1 MRYKLEL
8 YTYIMYNIKSTL
20 MESLYGVQKLIK
32 KGERE
37 MNEKNEFKPYIP
49 ADRVMPEL
57 TVTSIV
63 MGMLLAV
70 IFGAANAYLG
80 LRVGMTVSAS
90 IPAAVIS
97 MGVIRVIM
105 KRNSILE
112 SNMVQTIGSA
122 GESLA
127 AGAIFTM
134 PALFLWAEEGLC
146 DMPSLV
152 EITLIALCGGVLGV
166 LFMVPLR
173 NALIVKEH
181 ETLLYPEGT
190 ACADVLLAGEEGGA
204 NASTVFSGMGL
215 AAAFKF
221 VVDGLKVLPS
231 DVAFAFKS
239 FKGEIG
245 MEVYPALLGVG
256 YIVGPQIASYMF
268 VGSLIGWMV
277 IIPLICLFGPDTW
290 LYPADVGKTIADLYA
305 AGGAAKIWSTYVKYI
320 GAGAIAT
327 GGIISLIKSLPLIVT
342 TFRDSIKSMKGGK
355 NTNTARTA
363 QDLPMQMILF
373 GIVAMILIIWVVP
386 AIPVTLLGAA
396 IIVVFGFFFA
406 TVSSRM
412 VGLVGSSNNPVSG
425 MAIATLLIATMSIK
439 ASGNTGID
447 GMTAAIAIGSV
458 ICIVAAIAGDTSQDL
473 KTGYLLGAT
482 PKKQQIGELLGVVV
496 SGLAIGGVLY
506 LLNAAWGYGGAEVPA
521 PQATLMKMIVEGIM
535 GGNLPWNLVFIGVFL
550 AIALE
555 ILRVPVM
562 PFAIGLYLPIY
573 LNASIMIG
581 GVVRMFMDR
590 RKNVDEET
598 KTKQTT
604 DGTLYCAG
612 MIAGEG
618 LVGILLAIFAVFGI
632 NVSIGESVNFGNIGG
647 VVLMVIMI
655 LCLLK
660 FSLWKKSKEK

>member
-1 MRYKLEL
+1 
-8 YTYIMYNIKSTL
+8 
-20 MESLYGVQKLIK
+20 
-32 KGERE
+32 
-37 MNEKNEFKPYIP
+37 MNKNTEFKPYIP
-49 ADRVMPEL
+49 AEKITPEL
-57 TVTSIV
+57 TVTSVI
-63 MGMLLAV
+63 MGCILAV

-97 MGVIRVIM
+97 MGVIRVILR
-105 KRNSILE
+105 RNSILE

-134 PALFLWAEEGLC
+134 PALFLWAEEGLS
-146 DMPSLV
+146 DKPGIV
-152 EITLIALCGGVLGV
+152 EITLIALCGGILGV

-181 ETLLYPEGT
+181 ATLLYPEGT

-215 AAAFKF
+215 AAIFKF
-221 VVDGLKVLPS
+221 VVDGLKLLPA
-231 DVAFAFKS
+231 DVSAAFKS

-256 YIVGPQIASYMF
+256 YIVGPKIASYMF
-268 VGSLIGWMV
+268 TGSLIGWMV

-290 LYPADVGKTIADLYA
+290 MYPAAEGTTIAQLYA
-305 AGGAAKIWSTYVKYI
+305 NGGAAAIWSTYVKYI

-342 TFRDSIKSMKGGK
+342 TFRDSMKSMKGSK
-355 NTNTARTA
+355 NTSTERTA
-363 QDLPMQMILF
+363 QDLPMQFILL
-373 GIVAMILIIWVVP
+373 GIVAMVFIIWIVP
-386 AIPVTLLGAA
+386 AIPVTLLGAF

-425 MAIATLLIATMSIK
+425 MAIATLLIATFAIK
-439 ASGNTGID
+439 SSGKTGID
-447 GMTAAIAIGSV
+447 GMTAAIAVGSV
-458 ICIVAAIAGDTSQDL
+458 ICIIAAIAGDTSQDL

-482 PKKQQIGELLGVVV
+482 PKKQQMGEMLGVVV

-506 LLNAAWGYGGAEVPA
+506 LLNAAWGYGTAEIPA
-521 PQATLMKMIVEGIM
+521 PQAQLMKMIVEGIM
-535 GGNLPWNLVFIGVFL
+535 GGNLPWGLVFVGVFL
-550 AIALE
+550 AICLE
-555 ILRVPVM
+555 ILRIPVM

-573 LNASIMIG
+573 LNATIMIG
-581 GVVRMFMDR
+581 GIVRGLLDR
-590 RKNVDEET
+590 RKGVDEKT
-598 KTKQTT
+598 KTAQAT

-618 LVGILLAIFAVFGI
+618 LVGILLAIFAVVGI
-632 NVSIGESVNFGNIGG
+632 SLDMSGVVSLGNIGG
-647 VVLMVIMI
+647 VVLMIIMI
-655 LCLLK
+655 LSLLK
-660 FSLWKKSKEK
+660 FSIWRKKKA

>member
-1 MRYKLEL
+1 
-8 YTYIMYNIKSTL
+8 
-20 MESLYGVQKLIK
+20 
-32 KGERE
+32 

-49 ADRVMPEL
+49 ADQVMPEL

-327 GGIISLIKSLPLIVT
+327 GGIISLIKSLPLIIT

-655 LCLLK
+655 LCLLE

>member
-1 MRYKLEL
+1 
-8 YTYIMYNIKSTL
+8 
-20 MESLYGVQKLIK
+20 
-32 KGERE
+32 
-37 MNEKNEFKPYIP
+37 MNKNTEFKPYIP
-49 ADRVMPEL
+49 AEKVTPEL
-57 TVTSIV
+57 TVTSVI
-63 MGMLLAV
+63 MGCILAV

-97 MGVIRVIM
+97 MGVIRVILR
-105 KRNSILE
+105 RNSILE

-134 PALFLWAEEGLC
+134 PALFLWAEEGLS
-146 DMPSLV
+146 DKPGIV
-152 EITLIALCGGVLGV
+152 EITLIALCGGILGV

-181 ETLLYPEGT
+181 ATLLYPEGT

-215 AAAFKF
+215 AAIFKF
-221 VVDGLKVLPS
+221 VVDGLKLLPA
-231 DVAFAFKS
+231 DVSAAFKS

-256 YIVGPQIASYMF
+256 YIVGPKIASYMF
-268 VGSLIGWMV
+268 TGSLIGWMV

-290 LYPADVGKTIADLYA
+290 MYPAAEGTTIAQLYA
-305 AGGAAKIWSTYVKYI
+305 NGGAAAIWSTYVKYI

-342 TFRDSIKSMKGGK
+342 TFRDSMKSMKGSK
-355 NTNTARTA
+355 NTSTERTA
-363 QDLPMQMILF
+363 QDLPMQFILL
-373 GIVAMILIIWVVP
+373 GIVAMVFIIWIVP
-386 AIPVTLLGAA
+386 AIPVTLLGAF

-425 MAIATLLIATMSIK
+425 MAIATLLIATFAIK
-439 ASGNTGID
+439 SSGKTGID
-447 GMTAAIAIGSV
+447 GMTAAIAVGSV
-458 ICIVAAIAGDTSQDL
+458 ICIIAAIAGDTSQDL

-482 PKKQQIGELLGVVV
+482 PKKQQMGEMLGVVV

-506 LLNAAWGYGGAEVPA
+506 LLNAAWGYGTAEIPA
-521 PQATLMKMIVEGIM
+521 PQAQLMKMIVEGIM
-535 GGNLPWNLVFIGVFL
+535 GGNLPWGLVFIGVFL
-550 AIALE
+550 AICLE
-555 ILRVPVM
+555 ILRIPVM
-562 PFAIGLYLPIY
+562 PFAIGLYIPIY
-573 LNASIMIG
+573 LNATIMIG
-581 GVVRMFMDR
+581 GVVRGLLDR
-590 RKNVDEET
+590 RKGVDEKT
-598 KTKQTT
+598 KTAQST

-618 LVGILLAIFAVFGI
+618 LVGILLAVFAVFGI
-632 NVSIGESVNFGNIGG
+632 SLDMSGIVNFGNIGG
-647 VVLMVIMI
+647 VVLMIIMI
-655 LCLLK
+655 LSLLK
-660 FSLWKKSKEK
+660 FSIWRKKKA

>member
-1 MRYKLEL
+1 
-8 YTYIMYNIKSTL
+8 
-20 MESLYGVQKLIK
+20 
-32 KGERE
+32 
-37 MNEKNEFKPYIP
+37 MNENKEFKPYIP
-49 ADRVMPEL
+49 AEKVTAEM
-57 TVTSIV
+57 TVTSVLMGVILAIV
-63 MGMLLAV
+63 
-70 IFGAANAYLG
+70 FGAANAYLG

-105 KRNSILE
+105 KKNSILE
-112 SNMVQTIGSA
+112 SNLVQTIGSA

-146 DMPSLV
+146 DKPSLV
-152 EITLIALCGGVLGV
+152 EITLIALCGGILGV

-181 ETLLYPEGT
+181 ATLLYPEGT

-215 AAAFKF
+215 AAIFKF
-221 VVDGLKVLPS
+221 VVDGLKLLPA
-231 DVAFAFKS
+231 DVAAAFKS

-256 YIVGPQIASYMF
+256 YIVGPKIASYMF
-268 VGSLIGWMV
+268 VGSLMGWMV
-277 IIPLICLFGPDTW
+277 IIPMICLFGPDTW
-290 LYPADVGKTIADLYA
+290 MYPAAEGTTIAQLYA
-305 AGGAAKIWSTYVKYI
+305 NGGAAAIWSTYVKYI

-342 TFRDSIKSMKGGK
+342 TFRDSMKSMKGSK
-355 NTNTARTA
+355 STSTERTA
-363 QDLPMQMILF
+363 QDLPMQFILLGVF
-373 GIVAMILIIWVVP
+373 AMVFIIWIVP
-386 AIPVTLLGAA
+386 AIPVTLLGAF
-396 IIVVFGFFFA
+396 IIVIFGFFFA

-425 MAIATLLIATMSIK
+425 MAIATLLIATFAIK
-439 ASGNTGID
+439 SSGKTGID
-447 GMTAAIAIGSV
+447 GMTAAIAVGSV
-458 ICIVAAIAGDTSQDL
+458 ICIIAAIAGDTSQDL

-482 PKKQQIGELLGVVV
+482 PKKQQMGEMLGVVV

-506 LLNAAWGYGGAEVPA
+506 LLNAAWGYGTAEIPA
-521 PQATLMKMIVEGIM
+521 PQAQLMKMIVEGIM
-535 GGNLPWNLVFIGVFL
+535 GGNLPWGLVFIGVFL
-550 AIALE
+550 AICLE
-555 ILRVPVM
+555 ILRIPVM

-573 LNASIMIG
+573 LNATIMIG
-581 GVVRMFMDR
+581 GVVRGLLDR
-590 RKNVDEET
+590 RKGVDEKT
-598 KTKQTT
+598 KTAQST

-618 LVGILLAIFAVFGI
+618 LVGILLAVFAVFSISLDMSGI
-632 NVSIGESVNFGNIGG
+632 VNFGNIGG
-647 VVLMVIMI
+647 VVLMIIMI
-655 LCLLK
+655 LSLLK
-660 FSLWKKSKEK
+660 FSIWRKKKA

>member
-1 MRYKLEL
+1 MKE
-8 YTYIMYNIKSTL
+8 N
-20 MESLYGVQKLIK
+20 
-32 KGERE
+32 
-37 MNEKNEFKPYIP
+37 KNDFKPYIP
-49 ADRVMPEL
+49 ADQVVPEF
-57 TVTSIV
+57 TVTALIL
-63 MGMLLAV
+63 GILLAV

-90 IPAAVIS
+90 IPAAVLS
-97 MGVIRVIM
+97 MGIIRIILR
-105 KRNSILE
+105 KNSILE
-112 SNMVQTIGSA
+112 NNLVQTIGSA

-146 DMPSLV
+146 EMPGIV

-181 ETLLYPEGT
+181 ATLLYPEGT

-204 NASTVFSGMGL
+204 NAATVFSGMGI
-215 AAAFKF
+215 AAIFKF
-221 VVDGLKVLPS
+221 VVDGLKVIPA
-231 DVAFAFKS
+231 DVAVAFKG

-245 MEVYPALLGVG
+245 MECYPALLGVG
-256 YIVGPQIASYMF
+256 YIVGPRIASFMF

-277 IIPLICLFGPDTW
+277 LIPVICLFGADTVM
-290 LYPADVGKTIADLYA
+290 YPGTETISALYA
-305 AGGAAKIWSTYVKYI
+305 AGGASKIWSTYVKYI

-327 GGIISLIKSLPLIVT
+327 GGIISLIKSLPLIIA
-342 TFRDSIKSMKGGK
+342 TFRDSMKSMKGGK
-355 NTNTARTA
+355 NTSTERTA
-363 QDLPMQMILF
+363 QDIPMNIILI
-373 GIVAMILIIWVVP
+373 GIVAMVAIIWLVP
-386 AIPVTLLGAA
+386 AIPVNPIGAL
-396 IIVVFGFFFA
+396 IIVIFGFFFA

-425 MAIATLLIATMSIK
+425 MAIATLLIATMIIK

-447 GMTAAIAIGSV
+447 GMKAAIAIGSV

-482 PKKQQIGELLGVVV
+482 PKTQQIGELIGVVA

-506 LLNAAWGYGGAEVPA
+506 LLDAAWGYGGAEVPA
-521 PQATLMKMIVEGIM
+521 PQAGLMKMIVEGIM
-535 GGNLPWNLVFIGVFL
+535 GNLPWALVFIGVFL
-550 AIALE
+550 AIGME
-555 ILRVPVM
+555 ILRIPVM

-573 LNASIMIG
+573 LNATIMIG
-581 GVVRMFMDR
+581 GVVRMFMDG
-590 RKNVDEET
+590 RKNVDE
-598 KTKQTT
+598 KTKNDQVT

-618 LVGILLAIFAVFGI
+618 LVGIALAILAVAGI
-632 NVSIGESVNFGNIGG
+632 SLDVSGVVNFGNIGG
-647 VVLMVIMI
+647 VVLMIIMI
-655 LCLLK
+655 LTLLK
-660 FSLWKKSKEK
+660 FSLWKKKKA

>member
-1 MRYKLEL
+1 
-8 YTYIMYNIKSTL
+8 
-20 MESLYGVQKLIK
+20 
-32 KGERE
+32 
-37 MNEKNEFKPYIP
+37 MNKNTEFKPYIP
-49 ADRVMPEL
+49 AEKVTPEL
-57 TVTSIV
+57 TVTSVI
-63 MGMLLAV
+63 MGCILAV

-97 MGVIRVIM
+97 MGVIRVILR
-105 KRNSILE
+105 RNSILE

-134 PALFLWAEEGLC
+134 PALFLWAEEGLS
-146 DMPSLV
+146 DKPGIV
-152 EITLIALCGGVLGV
+152 EITLIALCGGILGV

-181 ETLLYPEGT
+181 ATLLYPEGT

-215 AAAFKF
+215 AAIFKF
-221 VVDGLKVLPS
+221 VVDGLKLLPA
-231 DVAFAFKS
+231 DVSAAFKS

-256 YIVGPQIASYMF
+256 YIVGPKIASYMF
-268 VGSLIGWMV
+268 TGSLIGWMV

-290 LYPADVGKTIADLYA
+290 MYPAAEGTTIAQLYA
-305 AGGAAKIWSTYVKYI
+305 NGGAAAIWSTYVKYI

-342 TFRDSIKSMKGGK
+342 TFRDSMKSMKGSK
-355 NTNTARTA
+355 NTSTERTA
-363 QDLPMQMILF
+363 QDLPMQFILL
-373 GIVAMILIIWVVP
+373 GIIAMVFIIWIVP
-386 AIPVTLLGAA
+386 AIPVTLLGAF
-396 IIVVFGFFFA
+396 IIVIFGFFFA

-425 MAIATLLIATMSIK
+425 MAIATLLIATFAIK
-439 ASGNTGID
+439 SSGKTGID
-447 GMTAAIAIGSV
+447 GMTAAIAVGSV
-458 ICIVAAIAGDTSQDL
+458 ICIIAAIAGDTSQDL

-482 PKKQQIGELLGVVV
+482 PKKQQMGEMLGVVV

-506 LLNAAWGYGGAEVPA
+506 LLNAAWGYGTAEIPA
-521 PQATLMKMIVEGIM
+521 PQAQLMKMIVEGIM
-535 GGNLPWNLVFIGVFL
+535 GGNLPWGLVFIGVFL
-550 AIALE
+550 AICLE
-555 ILRVPVM
+555 ILRIPVM

-573 LNASIMIG
+573 LNATIMIG
-581 GVVRMFMDR
+581 GIVRGLLDR
-590 RKNVDEET
+590 RKGVDEKT
-598 KTKQTT
+598 KTAQAT

-618 LVGILLAIFAVFGI
+618 LVGILLAVFAVFGI
-632 NVSIGESVNFGNIGG
+632 SLDMSGIVNFGNIGG
-647 VVLMVIMI
+647 VVLMIIMI
-655 LCLLK
+655 LSLLK
-660 FSLWKKSKEK
+660 FSIWRKKKA

>member
-1 MRYKLEL
+1 
-8 YTYIMYNIKSTL
+8 
-20 MESLYGVQKLIK
+20 
-32 KGERE
+32 
-37 MNEKNEFKPYIP
+37 MNKNTEFKPYIP
-49 ADRVMPEL
+49 AEKITPEL
-57 TVTSIV
+57 TVTSVI
-63 MGMLLAV
+63 MGCILAV

-97 MGVIRVIM
+97 MGVIRVILR
-105 KRNSILE
+105 RNSILE

-134 PALFLWAEEGLC
+134 PALFLWAEEGLTSK
-146 DMPSLV
+146 PGIV
-152 EITLIALCGGVLGV
+152 EITLIALCGGILGV

-181 ETLLYPEGT
+181 ATLLYPEGT

-215 AAAFKF
+215 AAVFKF
-221 VVDGLKVLPS
+221 VVDGLKLLPA
-231 DVAFAFKS
+231 DVSAAFKS

-245 MEVYPALLGVG
+245 MEVYPALLCVG
-256 YIVGPQIASYMF
+256 YIVGPKIASYMF
-268 VGSLIGWMV
+268 TGSLIGWMI

-290 LYPADVGKTIADLYA
+290 MYPAAEGTTIAQLYA
-305 AGGAAKIWSTYVKYI
+305 NGGASAIWSTYVKYI

-342 TFRDSIKSMKGGK
+342 TFRDSMKSMKGSK
-355 NTNTARTA
+355 NTSTERTA
-363 QDLPMQMILF
+363 QDLPMQFILL
-373 GIVAMILIIWVVP
+373 GVIAMVFIIWIVP
-386 AIPVTLLGAA
+386 AIPVTLLGAC

-425 MAIATLLIATMSIK
+425 MAIATLLIATFAIK
-439 ASGNTGID
+439 SSGKTGID
-447 GMTAAIAIGSV
+447 GMTAAIAVGSV
-458 ICIVAAIAGDTSQDL
+458 ICIIAAIAGDTSQDL

-482 PKKQQIGELLGVVV
+482 PKKQQMGEMLGVVV

-506 LLNAAWGYGGAEVPA
+506 LLDAAWGYGTAEIPA
-521 PQATLMKMIVEGIM
+521 PQAQLMKMIVEGIM
-535 GGNLPWNLVFIGVFL
+535 GGNLPWGLVFVGVFL
-550 AIALE
+550 AICLE
-555 ILRVPVM
+555 ILRIPVM

-573 LNASIMIG
+573 LNATIMIG
-581 GVVRMFMDR
+581 GIVRGLLDS
-590 RKNVDEET
+590 RKGVDEKT
-598 KTKQTT
+598 KTAQST

-618 LVGILLAIFAVFGI
+618 LVGILLAIFAVVGI
-632 NVSIGESVNFGNIGG
+632 SLDMSGVVNLGNIGG
-647 VVLMVIMI
+647 VVLMIIMI
-655 LCLLK
+655 LSLLK
-660 FSLWKKSKEK
+660 FSIWRKKKA

>member
-1 MRYKLEL
+1 
-8 YTYIMYNIKSTL
+8 
-20 MESLYGVQKLIK
+20 
-32 KGERE
+32 
-37 MNEKNEFKPYIP
+37 
-49 ADRVMPEL
+49 
-57 TVTSIV
+57 
-63 MGMLLAV
+63 MLLAV

-327 GGIISLIKSLPLIVT
+327 GGIISLIKSLPLIIT

-373 GIVAMILIIWVVP
+373 GIVAMVLIIWVVP

-439 ASGNTGID
+439 ASGKTGID

-482 PKKQQIGELLGVVV
+482 PKKQQMGEIIGVVV

>member
-1 MRYKLEL
+1 
-8 YTYIMYNIKSTL
+8 
-20 MESLYGVQKLIK
+20 
-32 KGERE
+32 
-37 MNEKNEFKPYIP
+37 MNENKEFKPYIP
-49 ADRVMPEL
+49 AEKITPEF
-57 TVTSIV
+57 TVTSII
-63 MGMLLAV
+63 MGVILAIV
-70 IFGAANAYLG
+70 FGAANAYLG

-105 KRNSILE
+105 KKNSILE

-146 DMPSLV
+146 DMPGLV
-152 EITLIALCGGVLGV
+152 EITLIALCGGMLGV
-166 LFMVPLR
+166 LFMIPLR

-181 ETLLYPEGT
+181 ATLLYPEGT
-190 ACADVLLAGEEGGA
+190 ACAEVLLAGEEGGA
-204 NASTVFSGMGL
+204 NASTVFSGMGF
-215 AAAFKF
+215 AAVFKF
-221 VVDGLKVLPS
+221 LVDGIKVIPA
-231 DVAFAFKS
+231 DVAAEFKS
-239 FKGEIG
+239 FKGELG

-256 YIVGPQIASYMF
+256 YIVGPKIASYMF
-268 VGSLIGWMV
+268 VGSLIGWMA
-277 IIPLICLFGPDTW
+277 IIPLICLFGADTW
-290 LYPADVGKTIADLYA
+290 MYPAAVGTTIGQLYEG
-305 AGGAAKIWSTYVKYI
+305 GGASAIWSSYLRYI

-327 GGIISLIKSLPLIVT
+327 GGIISLIKSFPLIIT
-342 TFRDSIKSMKGGK
+342 TFRDSLKSMKGGK
-355 NTNTARTA
+355 NTSDARTA
-363 QDLPMQMILF
+363 QDMPM
-373 GIVAMILIIWVVP
+373 GIVLAGIAAMVVIIWLVP
-386 AIPVTLLGAA
+386 AIPVNFLGALL
-396 IIVVFGFFFA
+396 IVVFGFFFA

-412 VGLVGSSNNPVSG
+412 VGLIGSSNNPVSG
-425 MAIATLLIATMSIK
+425 MAIATLLIATITIK
-439 ASGNTGID
+439 ATGDSGITGMM
-447 GMTAAIAIGSV
+447 GAIAIGSV

-473 KTGYLLGAT
+473 KTGFLLGAT
-482 PKKQQIGELLGVVV
+482 PKKQQIGELIGVVA

-535 GGNLPWNLVFIGVFL
+535 GGNLPWTLVFIGVFL
-550 AIALE
+550 ALGLE

-581 GVVRMFMDR
+581 GVVRMLMDG
-590 RKNVDEET
+590 RKKVDNDT
-598 KTKQTT
+598 KERQAT

-618 LVGILLAIFAVFGI
+618 LVGILLALLAVGGI
-632 NVSIGESVNFGNIGG
+632 EMDLSGFVNLGNIGG
-647 VVLMVIMI
+647 VALMVVMI

-660 FSLWKKSKEK
+660 FSMWKKSKT

>member
-1 MRYKLEL
+1 
-8 YTYIMYNIKSTL
+8 
-20 MESLYGVQKLIK
+20 
-32 KGERE
+32 

-290 LYPADVGKTIADLYA
+290 LYPADVGTTIADLYA

-327 GGIISLIKSLPLIVT
+327 GGIISLIKSLPLIIT

-439 ASGNTGID
+439 ASGKTGID

-482 PKKQQIGELLGVVV
+482 PKKQQMGEIIGVVV

-535 GGNLPWNLVFIGVFL
+535 GGNLPWNLVFVGVFL

-555 ILRVPVM
+555 ILRIPVM

>member
-1 MRYKLEL
+1 
-8 YTYIMYNIKSTL
+8 
-20 MESLYGVQKLIK
+20 
-32 KGERE
+32 
-37 MNEKNEFKPYIP
+37 MNKNTEFKPYIP
-49 ADRVMPEL
+49 AEKITPEL
-57 TVTSIV
+57 TVTSVI
-63 MGMLLAV
+63 MGCILAV

-97 MGVIRVIM
+97 MGVIRVILR
-105 KRNSILE
+105 RNSILE

-134 PALFLWAEEGLC
+134 PALFLWAEEGLTSK
-146 DMPSLV
+146 PGIV
-152 EITLIALCGGVLGV
+152 EITLIALCGGILGV

-181 ETLLYPEGT
+181 ATLLYPEGT

-215 AAAFKF
+215 AAIFKF
-221 VVDGLKVLPS
+221 VVDGLKLLPA
-231 DVAFAFKS
+231 DVSAAFKS

-256 YIVGPQIASYMF
+256 YIVGPKIASYMF
-268 VGSLIGWMV
+268 TGSLIGWMV

-290 LYPADVGKTIADLYA
+290 MYPAAEGTTIAQLYA
-305 AGGAAKIWSTYVKYI
+305 NGGAAAIWSTYVKYI

-342 TFRDSIKSMKGGK
+342 TFRDSMKSMKGSK
-355 NTNTARTA
+355 NTSTERTA
-363 QDLPMQMILF
+363 QDLPMQFILL
-373 GIVAMILIIWVVP
+373 GVVAMVFIIWVVP
-386 AIPVTLLGAA
+386 AIPVTLLGAV

-425 MAIATLLIATMSIK
+425 MAIATLLIATFAIK
-439 ASGNTGID
+439 SSGKTGID
-447 GMTAAIAIGSV
+447 GMTAAIAVGSV
-458 ICIVAAIAGDTSQDL
+458 ICIIAAIAGDTSQDL

-482 PKKQQIGELLGVVV
+482 PKKQQMGEMLGVVV

-506 LLNAAWGYGGAEVPA
+506 LLNAAWGYGTAEIPA
-521 PQATLMKMIVEGIM
+521 PQAQLMKMIVEGIM
-535 GGNLPWNLVFIGVFL
+535 GGNLPWGLVFVGVFL
-550 AIALE
+550 AICLE
-555 ILRVPVM
+555 ILRIPVM

-573 LNASIMIG
+573 LNATIMIG
-581 GVVRMFMDR
+581 GIVRGLLDR
-590 RKNVDEET
+590 RKGVDEKT
-598 KTKQTT
+598 KTAQAT

-618 LVGILLAIFAVFGI
+618 LVGILLAIFAVVGI
-632 NVSIGESVNFGNIGG
+632 SLDMSGVVNLGNIGG
-647 VVLMVIMI
+647 VVLMIIMI
-655 LCLLK
+655 LSLLK
-660 FSLWKKSKEK
+660 FSIWRKKKA

>member
-1 MRYKLEL
+1 
-8 YTYIMYNIKSTL
+8 
-20 MESLYGVQKLIK
+20 
-32 KGERE
+32 

-268 VGSLIGWMV
+268 VGSIIGWMV

-290 LYPADVGKTIADLYA
+290 LYPADVGTTIADLYA

-327 GGIISLIKSLPLIVT
+327 GGIISLIKSLPLIIT

-406 TVSSRM
+406 TVSSCM

-439 ASGNTGID
+439 ASGKTGID

-482 PKKQQIGELLGVVV
+482 PKKQQMGEIIGVIV

>member
-1 MRYKLEL
+1 
-8 YTYIMYNIKSTL
+8 
-20 MESLYGVQKLIK
+20 
-32 KGERE
+32 
-37 MNEKNEFKPYIP
+37 MNENTEFKPYIP
-49 ADRVMPEL
+49 AEKVTPEL
-57 TVTSIV
+57 TVTSVI
-63 MGMLLAV
+63 MGCILAV

-97 MGVIRVIM
+97 MGVIRVILR
-105 KRNSILE
+105 RNSILE

-134 PALFLWAEEGLC
+134 PALFLWAEEGLS
-146 DMPSLV
+146 DKPGIV
-152 EITLIALCGGVLGV
+152 EITLIALCGGILGV

-181 ETLLYPEGT
+181 ATLLYPEGT

-215 AAAFKF
+215 AAIFKF
-221 VVDGLKVLPS
+221 VVDGLKLLPA
-231 DVAFAFKS
+231 DVSAAFKS

-256 YIVGPQIASYMF
+256 YIVGPKIASYMF
-268 VGSLIGWMV
+268 TGSLIGWMV

-290 LYPADVGKTIADLYA
+290 MYPAAEGTTIAQLYA
-305 AGGAAKIWSTYVKYI
+305 NGGASAIWSTYVKYI

-342 TFRDSIKSMKGGK
+342 TFRDSMKSMKGSK
-355 NTNTARTA
+355 NTSTERTA
-363 QDLPMQMILF
+363 QDLPMQFILL
-373 GIVAMILIIWVVP
+373 GIVAMVFIIWIVP
-386 AIPVTLLGAA
+386 AIPVTLLGAV

-425 MAIATLLIATMSIK
+425 MAIATLLIATFAIK
-439 ASGNTGID
+439 SSGKTGID
-447 GMTAAIAIGSV
+447 GMTAAIAVGSV
-458 ICIVAAIAGDTSQDL
+458 ICIIAAIAGDTSQDL

-482 PKKQQIGELLGVVV
+482 PKKQQMGEMLGVVV

-506 LLNAAWGYGGAEVPA
+506 LLDAAWGYGTAEIPA
-521 PQATLMKMIVEGIM
+521 PQAQLMKMIVEGIM
-535 GGNLPWNLVFIGVFL
+535 GGNLPWGLVFVGVFL
-550 AIALE
+550 AICLE
-555 ILRVPVM
+555 ILRIPVM

-573 LNASIMIG
+573 LNATIMIG
-581 GVVRMFMDR
+581 GIVRGLLDR
-590 RKNVDEET
+590 RKGVDEKT
-598 KTKQTT
+598 KTAQAT

-618 LVGILLAIFAVFGI
+618 LVGILLAIFAVVGI
-632 NVSIGESVNFGNIGG
+632 SLDMSGVVNLGNIGG
-647 VVLMVIMI
+647 VVLMIIMI
-655 LCLLK
+655 LSLLK
-660 FSLWKKSKEK
+660 FSIWRKKKA

>member
-1 MRYKLEL
+1 
-8 YTYIMYNIKSTL
+8 
-20 MESLYGVQKLIK
+20 
-32 KGERE
+32 
-37 MNEKNEFKPYIP
+37 MNENTEFKPYIP
-49 ADRVMPEL
+49 AEKVTPEL
-57 TVTSIV
+57 TVTSVI
-63 MGMLLAV
+63 MGCILAV

-97 MGVIRVIM
+97 MGVIRVLLR
-105 KRNSILE
+105 RNSILE

-134 PALFLWAEEGLC
+134 PALFLWAEEGLS
-146 DMPSLV
+146 DKPGIV
-152 EITLIALCGGVLGV
+152 EITLIALCGGILGV

-181 ETLLYPEGT
+181 ATLLYPEGT

-215 AAAFKF
+215 AAIFKF
-221 VVDGLKVLPS
+221 VVDGLKLLPA
-231 DVAFAFKS
+231 DVAAAFKS

-256 YIVGPQIASYMF
+256 YIVGPKIASYMF
-268 VGSLIGWMV
+268 VGSLMGWMV
-277 IIPLICLFGPDTW
+277 IIPMICLFGPDTW
-290 LYPADVGKTIADLYA
+290 MYPAAEGTTIAQLYA
-305 AGGAAKIWSTYVKYI
+305 NGGAAAIWSTYVKYI

-342 TFRDSIKSMKGGK
+342 TFRDSMKSMKGSK
-355 NTNTARTA
+355 NTSTERTA
-363 QDLPMQMILF
+363 QDLPMQFILL
-373 GIVAMILIIWVVP
+373 GIIAMVFIIWIVP
-386 AIPVTLLGAA
+386 AIPVTLLGAF
-396 IIVVFGFFFA
+396 IIVIFGFFFA

-425 MAIATLLIATMSIK
+425 MAIATLLIATFAIK
-439 ASGNTGID
+439 SSGKTGID
-447 GMTAAIAIGSV
+447 GMTAAIAVGSV
-458 ICIVAAIAGDTSQDL
+458 ICIIAAIAGDTSQDL

-482 PKKQQIGELLGVVV
+482 PKKQQMGEMLGVVV

-506 LLNAAWGYGGAEVPA
+506 LLNAAWGYGTAEIPA
-521 PQATLMKMIVEGIM
+521 PQAQLMKMIVEGIM
-535 GGNLPWNLVFIGVFL
+535 GGNLPWGLVFVGVFL
-550 AIALE
+550 AICLE
-555 ILRVPVM
+555 ILRIPVM

-573 LNASIMIG
+573 LNATIMIG
-581 GVVRMFMDR
+581 GVVRGLLDR
-590 RKNVDEET
+590 RKGVDEKT
-598 KTKQTT
+598 KTAQST

-618 LVGILLAIFAVFGI
+618 LVGILLAVFAVFGI
-632 NVSIGESVNFGNIGG
+632 SLDMSGIVNFGNIGG
-647 VVLMVIMI
+647 VVLMIIMI
-655 LCLLK
+655 LSLLK
-660 FSLWKKSKEK
+660 FSIWRKKKA

>member
-1 MRYKLEL
+1 
-8 YTYIMYNIKSTL
+8 
-20 MESLYGVQKLIK
+20 
-32 KGERE
+32 
-37 MNEKNEFKPYIP
+37 MNDNKEFKPYIP
-49 ADRVMPEL
+49 AEKVTAEM
-57 TVTSIV
+57 TVTSVIMGVILAIV
-63 MGMLLAV
+63 
-70 IFGAANAYLG
+70 FGAANAYLG

-105 KRNSILE
+105 KKNSILE
-112 SNMVQTIGSA
+112 SNLVQTIGSA

-146 DMPSLV
+146 DKPSLV
-152 EITLIALCGGVLGV
+152 EITLIALCGGILGV

-181 ETLLYPEGT
+181 ATLLYPEGT

-215 AAAFKF
+215 AAIFKF
-221 VVDGLKVLPS
+221 VVDGLKLLPA
-231 DVAFAFKS
+231 DVSAAFKS

-256 YIVGPQIASYMF
+256 YIVGPKIASYMF
-268 VGSLIGWMV
+268 TGSLIGWMV

-290 LYPADVGKTIADLYA
+290 MYPAAEGTTIAQLYA
-305 AGGAAKIWSTYVKYI
+305 NGGASAIWSTYVKYI

-342 TFRDSIKSMKGGK
+342 TFRDSMKSMKGSK
-355 NTNTARTA
+355 NTSTERTA
-363 QDLPMQMILF
+363 QDLPMQFILL
-373 GIVAMILIIWVVP
+373 GVIAMVFIIWIVP
-386 AIPVTLLGAA
+386 AIPVTLLGAC

-425 MAIATLLIATMSIK
+425 MAIATLLIATFAIK
-439 ASGNTGID
+439 SSGKTGID
-447 GMTAAIAIGSV
+447 GMTAAIAVGSV
-458 ICIVAAIAGDTSQDL
+458 ICIIAAIAGDTSQDL

-482 PKKQQIGELLGVVV
+482 PKKQQMGEMLGVVV

-506 LLNAAWGYGGAEVPA
+506 LLDAAWGYGTAEIPA
-521 PQATLMKMIVEGIM
+521 PQAQLMKMIVEGIM
-535 GGNLPWNLVFIGVFL
+535 GGNLPWGLVFVGVFL
-550 AIALE
+550 AICLE
-555 ILRVPVM
+555 ILRIPVM

-573 LNASIMIG
+573 LNATIMIG
-581 GVVRMFMDR
+581 GIVRGLLDS
-590 RKNVDEET
+590 RKGVDEKT
-598 KTKQTT
+598 KTAQST

-618 LVGILLAIFAVFGI
+618 LVGILLAIFAVVGI
-632 NVSIGESVNFGNIGG
+632 SLDMSGVVNLGNIGG
-647 VVLMVIMI
+647 VVLMIIMI
-655 LCLLK
+655 LSLLK
-660 FSLWKKSKEK
+660 FSIWRKKKA

>member
-1 MRYKLEL
+1 
-8 YTYIMYNIKSTL
+8 
-20 MESLYGVQKLIK
+20 
-32 KGERE
+32 
-37 MNEKNEFKPYIP
+37 MNENTEFKPYIP
-49 ADRVMPEL
+49 AEKVTPEL
-57 TVTSIV
+57 TVTSVI
-63 MGMLLAV
+63 MGCILAV

-97 MGVIRVIM
+97 MGVIRVILR
-105 KRNSILE
+105 RNSILE

-134 PALFLWAEEGLC
+134 PALFLWAEEGLTSK
-146 DMPSLV
+146 PGIV
-152 EITLIALCGGVLGV
+152 EITLIALCGGILGV

-181 ETLLYPEGT
+181 ATLLYPEGT

-215 AAAFKF
+215 AAVFKF
-221 VVDGLKVLPS
+221 VVDGLKLLPA
-231 DVAFAFKS
+231 DVSAAFKS

-256 YIVGPQIASYMF
+256 YIVGPKIASYMF
-268 VGSLIGWMV
+268 TGSLIGWMV

-290 LYPADVGKTIADLYA
+290 MYPAAEGTTIAQLYA
-305 AGGAAKIWSTYVKYI
+305 NGGASAIWSTYVKYI

-342 TFRDSIKSMKGGK
+342 TFRDSMKSMKGSK
-355 NTNTARTA
+355 STSTARTA
-363 QDLPMQMILF
+363 QDLPMQFILLGVF
-373 GIVAMILIIWVVP
+373 AMVFIIWIVP
-386 AIPVTLLGAA
+386 AIPVTLLGAF
-396 IIVVFGFFFA
+396 IIVIFGFFFA

-425 MAIATLLIATMSIK
+425 MAIATLLIATFAIK
-439 ASGNTGID
+439 SSGKTGID
-447 GMTAAIAIGSV
+447 GMTAAIAVGSV
-458 ICIVAAIAGDTSQDL
+458 ICIIAAIAGDTSQDL

-482 PKKQQIGELLGVVV
+482 PKKQQMGEMLGVVV

-506 LLNAAWGYGGAEVPA
+506 LLDAAWGYGTAEIPA
-521 PQATLMKMIVEGIM
+521 PQAQLMKMIVEGIM
-535 GGNLPWNLVFIGVFL
+535 GGNLPWGLVFIGVFL
-550 AIALE
+550 AICLE
-555 ILRVPVM
+555 ILRIPVM

-573 LNASIMIG
+573 LNATIMIG
-581 GVVRMFMDR
+581 GVVRGLLDR
-590 RKNVDEET
+590 RKGVDEKT
-598 KTKQTT
+598 KTAQST

-618 LVGILLAIFAVFGI
+618 LVGILLAVFAVFGI
-632 NVSIGESVNFGNIGG
+632 SLDMSGIVNFGNIGG
-647 VVLMVIMI
+647 VVLMIIMI
-655 LCLLK
+655 LSLLK
-660 FSLWKKSKEK
+660 FSIWRKKKA

>member
-1 MRYKLEL
+1 M
-8 YTYIMYNIKSTL
+8 N
-20 MESLYGVQKLIK
+20 K
-32 KGERE
+32 KD
-37 MNEKNEFKPYIP
+37 EFKPYIP

-57 TVTSIV
+57 TVTSII
-63 MGMLLAV
+63 MGVLLAV

-97 MGVIRVIM
+97 MGVIRIIM
-105 KRNSILE
+105 RKNSILE
-112 SNMVQTIGSA
+112 SNIVQTIGSA

-146 DMPSLV
+146 SMPSLV

-181 ETLLYPEGT
+181 QTLLYPEGT

-215 AAAFKF
+215 AAVFKF
-221 VVDGLKVLPS
+221 IVDGLKVIPA
-231 DVAFAFKS
+231 DVSAAFKS

-256 YIVGPQIASYMF
+256 YIVGPKIASYMF
-268 VGSLIGWMV
+268 VGSVFGWLV

-290 LYPADVGKTIADLYA
+290 LYPAEAGTTIAQLYA
-305 AGGAAKIWSTYVKYI
+305 GGGAAAIWSTYVKYI

-327 GGIISLIKSLPLIVT
+327 GGIISLIKSLPLIVR
-342 TFRDSIKSMKGGK
+342 TFSDSMKSVKGGK
-355 NTNTARTA
+355 NTSTARTA
-363 QDLPMQMILF
+363 QDLPMQFILV
-373 GIVAMILIIWVVP
+373 GIVAMVVIIWAVP

-396 IIVVFGFFFA
+396 LIVIFGFFFA

-425 MAIATLLIATMSIK
+425 MAIATLLIATMAIK
-439 ASGNTGID
+439 GSGKTGID

-458 ICIVAAIAGDTSQDL
+458 ICIIAAIAGDTSQDL

-482 PKKQQIGELLGVVV
+482 PKKQQIGELIGVLA

-535 GGNLPWNLVFIGVFL
+535 GGNLPWNLVFVGVFL
-550 AIALE
+550 ALGLE
-555 ILRVPVM
+555 ILRIPVM

-573 LNASIMIG
+573 LNATIMIG
-581 GVVRMFMDR
+581 GVVRMVMDA
-590 RKNVDEET
+590 RKNVDE
-598 KTKQTT
+598 KTKEQQST

-632 NVSIGESVNFGNIGG
+632 NTSIGESVNFGNIGG
-647 VVLMVIMI
+647 VILMVLMIAS
-655 LCLLK
+655 LLY
-660 FSLWKKSKEK
+660 FSLKKKKKA

>member
-1 MRYKLEL
+1 
-8 YTYIMYNIKSTL
+8 
-20 MESLYGVQKLIK
+20 
-32 KGERE
+32 
-37 MNEKNEFKPYIP
+37 MNKNTEFKPYIP
-49 ADRVMPEL
+49 AEKVTPEL
-57 TVTSIV
+57 TVTSVI
-63 MGMLLAV
+63 MGCILAV

-97 MGVIRVIM
+97 MGVIRVILR
-105 KRNSILE
+105 RNSILE

-134 PALFLWAEEGLC
+134 PALFLWAEEGLS
-146 DMPSLV
+146 DKPGIV
-152 EITLIALCGGVLGV
+152 EITLIALCGGILGV

-181 ETLLYPEGT
+181 ATLLYPEGT

-215 AAAFKF
+215 AAIFKF
-221 VVDGLKVLPS
+221 VVDGLKLLPA
-231 DVAFAFKS
+231 DVSAAFKS

-256 YIVGPQIASYMF
+256 YIVGPKIASYMF
-268 VGSLIGWMV
+268 TGSLIGWMV

-290 LYPADVGKTIADLYA
+290 MYPAAEGTTIAQLYA
-305 AGGAAKIWSTYVKYI
+305 NGGAAAIWSTYVKYI

-342 TFRDSIKSMKGGK
+342 TFRDSMKSMKGSK
-355 NTNTARTA
+355 NTSTERTA
-363 QDLPMQMILF
+363 QDLPMQFILL
-373 GIVAMILIIWVVP
+373 GIVAMVFIIWIVP
-386 AIPVTLLGAA
+386 AIPVTLLGAF

-425 MAIATLLIATMSIK
+425 MAIATLLSATCAIK
-439 ASGNTGID
+439 SSGKTGID
-447 GMTAAIAIGSV
+447 GMTAAIAVGSV
-458 ICIVAAIAGDTSQDL
+458 ICIIAAIAGDTSQDL

-482 PKKQQIGELLGVVV
+482 PKKQQMGEMLGVVV

-506 LLNAAWGYGGAEVPA
+506 LLNAAWGYGTAEIPA
-521 PQATLMKMIVEGIM
+521 PQAQLMKMIVEGIM
-535 GGNLPWNLVFIGVFL
+535 GGNLPWGLVFVGVFL
-550 AIALE
+550 AICLE
-555 ILRVPVM
+555 ILRIPVM

-573 LNASIMIG
+573 LNATIMIG
-581 GVVRMFMDR
+581 GIVRGLLDR
-590 RKNVDEET
+590 RKGVDEKT
-598 KTKQTT
+598 KTAQAT

-618 LVGILLAIFAVFGI
+618 LVGILLAIFAVVGI
-632 NVSIGESVNFGNIGG
+632 SLDMSGVVSLGNIGG
-647 VVLMVIMI
+647 VVLMIIMI
-655 LCLLK
+655 LSLLK
-660 FSLWKKSKEK
+660 FSIWRKKKA

>member
-1 MRYKLEL
+1 
-8 YTYIMYNIKSTL
+8 
-20 MESLYGVQKLIK
+20 
-32 KGERE
+32 
-37 MNEKNEFKPYIP
+37 MNKNTEFKPYIP
-49 ADRVMPEL
+49 AEKVTPEL
-57 TVTSIV
+57 TVTSVI
-63 MGMLLAV
+63 MGCILAV

-97 MGVIRVIM
+97 MGVIRVILR
-105 KRNSILE
+105 RNSILE

-134 PALFLWAEEGLC
+134 PALFLWAEEGLS
-146 DMPSLV
+146 DKPGIV
-152 EITLIALCGGVLGV
+152 EITLIALCGGILGV

-181 ETLLYPEGT
+181 ATLLYPEGT

-215 AAAFKF
+215 AAIFKF
-221 VVDGLKVLPS
+221 VVDGLKLLPA
-231 DVAFAFKS
+231 DVSAAFKS

-256 YIVGPQIASYMF
+256 YIVGPKIASYMF
-268 VGSLIGWMV
+268 TGSLIGWMV

-290 LYPADVGKTIADLYA
+290 MYPAAEGTTIAQLYA
-305 AGGAAKIWSTYVKYI
+305 NGGAAAIWSTYVKYI

-342 TFRDSIKSMKGGK
+342 TFRDSMKSMKGSK
-355 NTNTARTA
+355 NTSTERTA
-363 QDLPMQMILF
+363 QDLPMQFILL
-373 GIVAMILIIWVVP
+373 GVVAMVFIIWIVP

-425 MAIATLLIATMSIK
+425 MAIATLLIATFAIK
-439 ASGNTGID
+439 SSGKTGID
-447 GMTAAIAIGSV
+447 GMTAAIAVGSV
-458 ICIVAAIAGDTSQDL
+458 ICIIAAIAGDTSQDL

-482 PKKQQIGELLGVVV
+482 PKKQQMGEMLGVVV

-506 LLNAAWGYGGAEVPA
+506 LLDAAWGYGTAEIPA
-521 PQATLMKMIVEGIM
+521 PQAQLMKMIVEGIM
-535 GGNLPWNLVFIGVFL
+535 GGNLPWGLVFVGVFL
-550 AIALE
+550 AICLE
-555 ILRVPVM
+555 ILRIPVM

-573 LNASIMIG
+573 LNATIMIG
-581 GVVRMFMDR
+581 GIVRGLLDR
-590 RKNVDEET
+590 RKGVDEKT
-598 KTKQTT
+598 KTAQAT

-618 LVGILLAIFAVFGI
+618 LVGILLAIFAVVGI
-632 NVSIGESVNFGNIGG
+632 SLDMSGVVSLGNIGG
-647 VVLMVIMI
+647 VVLMIIMI
-655 LCLLK
+655 LSLLK
-660 FSLWKKSKEK
+660 FSIWRKKKA